1 MISQIKKTIEQY
13 KMLDGVHTVVA
24 AVSGGA
30 DSVCMLDMLRL
41 LSLQQGFE
49 LVCAHFN
56 HNLRGRESDADADF
70 VENLCKKWD
79 IAFVKGSADVMHLAK
94 DQSVGIEEAARL
106 ARYEFL
112 RKIAREKKNAV
123 IATAHTANDN
133 AETVLFHLIRG
144 TGIRGVSGISP
155 KKGDVIRPLIHQY
168 RVDVEE
174 YCKTNH
180 LEYVNDSTNAD
191 VTYAR
196 NRIRHHVLPELCMI
210 NDAALD
216 NINRFSRLAASLD
229 AEQTKAGQERYAQLL
244 TPQGLDVVT
253 LAKDPPSYRFATLRA
268 FLEDQGLEADR
279 NLLSRLQDE
288 IEAGKSVSQIPV
300 DAAHFLSISYGFL
313 RLIEPMPAPDPIAF
327 SGESVD
333 FGRYRIGIEKEHYS
347 RRYSLRADVLD
358 GAVLRAAQ
366 EDDSYAIPGVGTKSV
381 RRLYIEKKIPRDLRP
396 SWPILVKDGQVVW
409 IYGIGVSAPFQ
420 ANENEEFI
428 NLTVE
433 EKQG

>member
-13 KMLDGVHTVVA
+13 KMLDGVHTVIA

-70 VENLCKKWD
+70 VEQLCKKWE

-94 DQSVGIEEAARL
+94 DQSVGIEEAARQ
-106 ARYEFL
+106 ARYDFL
-112 RKIAREKKNAV
+112 RKIAKGKKNAV

-144 TGIRGVSGISP
+144 TGIRGMAGIAP
-155 KKGDVIRPLIHQY
+155 KTADVIRPLIHQY
-168 RVDVEE
+168 RDQVEE
-174 YCKTNH
+174 YCHANH
-180 LEYVNDSTNAD
+180 LEFVNDSTNAD

-216 NINRFSRLAASLD
+216 NINRFAKLAASLD
-229 AEQTKAGQERYAQLL
+229 AEQTKAGQERYHQLL
-244 TPQGLDVVT
+244 TPQGLDVAA
-253 LAKDPPSYRFATLRA
+253 LAKDPSSQRFATLRA
-268 FLEDQGLEADR
+268 FLEDQRLEADR

-313 RLIEPMPAPDPIAF
+313 RLIEPSPAPDPIPF
-327 SGESVD
+327 TGKTVS
-333 FGRYRIGIEKEHYS
+333 FGRYRIGMEKEHYS
-347 RRYSLRADVLD
+347 RRYSMRADVLD
-358 GAVLRAAQ
+358 GAVLRAA
-366 EDDSYAIPGVGTKSV
+366 EEGDSYALPGVGTKSV

-396 SWPILVKDGQVVW
+396 SWPMLVKDGQVVW
-409 IYGIGVSAPFQ
+409 IYGVGVAAPFQ
-420 ANENEEFI
+420 ANENEPFI
-428 NLTVE
+428 NLIVE
-433 EKQG
+433 ETQG